1 MKFYCYF
8 RFSSPFLPF
17 PFAFLSHSR
26 PLGTSSFSWTFFLC
40 YPPLFFT
47 IFLTE
52 KETEQLCGE
61 PRNKSIMLERVMHL
75 FPTLHNIP
83 LRALNS
89 FPSLL
94 YNTTSIYHHRYQ
106 LRPSLFYSP
115 SNGLHLTTDGRIRR
129 YLVISRYGYD
139 FSWRNVFL
147 FSRENSISRSIWKM
161 VVRENS
167 LEFN

>member
-17 PFAFLSHSR
+17 PFAFLSHSC
-26 PLGTSSFSWTFFLC
+26 PLGTSSFAWTFFLA
-40 YPPLFFT
+40 
-47 IFLTE
+47 I
-52 KETEQLCGE
+52 
-61 PRNKSIMLERVMHL
+61 
-75 FPTLHNIP
+75 
-83 LRALNS
+83 
-89 FPSLL
+89 LL
-94 YNTTSIYHHRYQ
+94 YFLQSSWPKKKRNSSAASQEIRASCSRESCICFPLCIIFPWEPWTVFLSSYITPPSIYRHRYQ

-147 FSRENSISRSIWKM
+147 FSRENSIFRCI
-161 VVRENS
+161 
-167 LEFN
+167 